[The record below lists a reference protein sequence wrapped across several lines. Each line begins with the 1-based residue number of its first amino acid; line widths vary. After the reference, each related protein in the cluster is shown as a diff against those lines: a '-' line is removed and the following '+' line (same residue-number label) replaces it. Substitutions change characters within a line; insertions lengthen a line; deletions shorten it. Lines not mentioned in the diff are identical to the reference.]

1 MIPKDQL
8 DEMMDEIE
16 REIERNE
23 KEKGK
28 DSTSQIYYG
37 SQPILLTMIASM
49 AQTLVVKNKVF
60 TKEELIEA
68 INLGSQEDESK

>member
-1 MIPKDQL
+1 MFKRNAWQEYKKDTGKIL
-8 DEMMDEIE
+8 I
-16 REIERNE
+16 E

-28 DSTSQIYYG
+28 DSTSQTYYG

-49 AQTLVVKNKVF
+49 AHTLVVKNKVF

-68 INLGSQEDESK
+68 INLGSQEDEFK

>member
-1 MIPKDQL
+1 MFKRDALQKYIGETGK
-8 DEMMDEIE
+8 IF
-16 REIERNE
+16 IE

-37 SQPILLTMIASM
+37 AQPILLTMIASM
-49 AQTLVVKNKVF
+49 AHTLVVKNKVF

-68 INLGSQEDESK
+68 INLGSQEDEPK

>member
-1 MIPKDQL
+1 MFK
-8 DEMMDEIE
+8 
-16 REIERNE
+16 RNAFQKYIGETGKILIE

-28 DSTSQIYYG
+28 ESTSQIYYG

-49 AQTLVVKNKVF
+49 AQTLVVKNKIF

>member
-1 MIPKDQL
+1 MFK
-8 DEMMDEIE
+8 
-16 REIERNE
+16 RNALQKYIDDTGKILIE

-68 INLGSQEDESK
+68 INLGSQEDEPK

>member
-1 MIPKDQL
+1 MFK
-8 DEMMDEIE
+8 
-16 REIERNE
+16 RNALQKYIGETGKILIE

-28 DSTSQIYYG
+28 ESTSQIYYG
-37 SQPILLTMIASM
+37 SQSILLTMIASM
-49 AQTLVVKNKVF
+49 AQTLVVKNKIF

>member
-1 MIPKDQL
+1 MFK
-8 DEMMDEIE
+8 
-16 REIERNE
+16 RNTLQEYKKETGKIFIE

-28 DSTSQIYYG
+28 ESTSQIYYG
-37 SQPILLTMIASM
+37 SQPILLTMITSM
-49 AQTLVVKNKVF
+49 VHTLVVKNKVF